1 MSEFILELYSEEIPP
16 NLQIN
21 ARNDL
26 ETKFK
31 SSLIEE
37 NLKFGS
43 LKAFSSPTRLTI
55 FLKDFSEKIKIP
67 SKEIRGPKVGV
78 MEDVINNFLKA
89 HNSSR
94 KDLMEKQN
102 DKGKFYYIKTKSKEV
117 LTSEVLKKIVVNS
130 IASIKWKKSMRW
142 SDTDLLWGRPLRSI
156 LAVYNREILA
166 FSYGHLRA
174 SDCTVIE
181 KDLDTKA
188 VKVKTVKD
196 YQKLLLN
203 NNIILNHE
211 EREQKIIKKFESF
224 YKVKNFKNLYDL
236 KLLKEVTNIVEDPQ
250 VLLID
255 FDKKYLELPKE
266 IIISTL
272 QNHQRYFPIIDKK
285 DDITNFFLV
294 VTNKKDTNNLNKNG
308 NKRVVEAR
316 LADAKFFWDKDKSK
330 NLIKQIAKL
339 KDVKFYEGLGSVY
352 DKTQRLRKLSGML
365 ADEFNLNK
373 EKAEIA
379 ASISKSDLCSD
390 LVNEY
395 PDLQGLLG
403 KYFALSQGFE
413 EDVSNAVS
421 DHYLPLGNNSMTS
434 KKPISYIVAIS
445 DKIDTL
451 VGFFGTNV
459 KPTSSKDPFALRR
472 TALGLIRVLV
482 ENKINIKLND
492 LIQYSIKIYDEQGI
506 KLINQ
511 NTSKEI
517 NNFLLDRLKF
527 FMKEKEIRADIVQA
541 ATNSFTLN
549 DINLFYIKSKILN
562 NYLSNQK
569 GNDLISTFKR
579 ASNIL
584 ENEIKN
590 SNINLSN
597 NIDVGLFKNEFE
609 KNLFKKIQD
618 IKKHFSSVINE
629 ENYLQTLDVLSEAKK
644 TVYDFFDNVKVND
657 EDFNIKKNRLELIK
671 MLCKTFNNFIEFSSI
686 ENKL

>member
-26 ETKFK
+26 ETKIK

-55 FLKDFSEKIKIP
+55 FLKDFSEYIKIP

-78 MEDVINNFLKA
+78 MEDVINNFLKS

-94 KDLMEKQN
+94 KDLLEKQI
-102 DKGKFYYIKTKSKEV
+102 DKGKFYYIKTRSKEI

-156 LAVYNREILA
+156 LAVYNKKILT

-174 SDCTVIE
+174 SDCTIIE
-181 KDLDTKA
+181 KDLDTKNI
-188 VKVKTVKD
+188 KVTNIKD
-196 YQKLLLN
+196 YQKLLLK

-224 YKVKNFKNLYDL
+224 YKVKNFKNHYDV

-255 FDKKYLELPKE
+255 FDKKYLKLPKE

-272 QNHQRYFPIIDKK
+272 QNHQRYFPILDKK
-285 DDITNFFLV
+285 NEITNFFLA
-294 VTNKKDTNNLNKNG
+294 VTNKKDTNNLIKDG

-339 KDVKFYEGLGSVY
+339 KDKKFYEGLGSVY

-365 ADEFNLNK
+365 ADELNLNR

-395 PDLQGLLG
+395 PDLQGLMG
-403 KYFALSQGFE
+403 KYFALSQGFD

-421 DHYLPLGNNSMTS
+421 DHYLPLGNNSVTS
-434 KKPISYIVAIS
+434 KKPISYVVAIS

-451 VGFFGTNV
+451 VGFFLINE

-472 TALGLIRVLV
+472 SAIGLLRTIID
-482 ENKINIKLND
+482 NKLNLKLRNLISYNIKL
-492 LIQYSIKIYDEQGI
+492 LEEQEVT
-506 KLINQ
+506 KTNQ
-511 NTSKEI
+511 NS
-517 NNFLLDRLKF
+517 
-527 FMKEKEIRADIVQA
+527 
-541 ATNSFTLN
+541 
-549 DINLFYIKSKILN
+549 
-562 NYLSNQK
+562 
-569 GNDLISTFKR
+569 
-579 ASNIL
+579 
-584 ENEIKN
+584 ENEILNFLKERMKN
-590 SNINLSN
+590 ILKDKNIKNDIIEASISSYFSDNYFELYKKNTLMNKYINKEPGINAISSYKRAFNIVEGAKENLSGRP
-597 NIDVGLFKNEFE
+597 DAVLFRKDEEKHLFDKLNEIRKSFTVNEQDKDYE
-609 KNLFKKIQD
+609 KLLL
-618 IKKHFSSVINE
+618 S
-629 ENYLQTLDVLSEAKK
+629 LSEIKIFTDK
-644 TVYDFFDNVKVND
+644 FFDNVIVND
-657 EDFNIKKNRLELIK
+657 DNSDIKNNRLELLK
-671 MLCKTFNNFIEFSSI
+671 MFCNTFNNFINFS
-686 ENKL
+686 KLEGIS

>member
-26 ETKFK
+26 ETKIK
-31 SSLIEE
+31 SSLKEE

-55 FLKDFSEKIKIP
+55 FLKDFLEKIKIP

-78 MEDVINNFLKA
+78 TEDVINNFLKA
-89 HNSSR
+89 HNSPR

-102 DKGKFYYIKTKSKEV
+102 DKGKFYYIKTRSKET

-156 LAVYNREILA
+156 LAIYNKKILT

-174 SDCTVIE
+174 SDSTIIE
-181 KDLDTKA
+181 KDLDTK
-188 VKVKTVKD
+188 VIKVTTVKD
-196 YQKLLLN
+196 YQKLLLKY
-203 NNIILNHE
+203 NIILNHE

-224 YKVKNFKNLYDL
+224 YKVKNFKNHYDV

-272 QNHQRYFPIIDKK
+272 QNHQRYFPILDKK
-285 DDITNFFLV
+285 DEITNFFLV
-294 VTNKKDTNNLNKNG
+294 VTNKKDTNNLIKDG

-330 NLIKQIAKL
+330 NLIKQIVKL
-339 KDVKFYEGLGSVY
+339 KDIKFYEGLGSVY

-434 KKPISYIVAIS
+434 KKPISYVVAIS

-451 VGFFGTNV
+451 VGFFMINE

-472 TALGLIRVLV
+472 SAIGLLRTIID
-482 ENKINIKLND
+482 NKLNLKLRNLISYNIKL
-492 LIQYSIKIYDEQGI
+492 LEEQGVR
-506 KLINQ
+506 K
-511 NTSKEI
+511 
-517 NNFLLDRLKF
+517 
-527 FMKEKEIRADIVQA
+527 
-541 ATNSFTLN
+541 TNENS
-549 DINLFYIKSKILN
+549 
-562 NYLSNQK
+562 
-569 GNDLISTFKR
+569 
-579 ASNIL
+579 
-584 ENEIKN
+584 ENEILNFLKERMKN
-590 SNINLSN
+590 ILKDKNIKNDIIEASISSYFSDNYFDLYKKNTLMNKYINKEAGINAISSYKRAFNIVESAKENLSGRP
-597 NIDVGLFKNEFE
+597 DAVLFRKDEEKHLFE
-609 KNLFKKIQD
+609 KLNEIRKSFTVNEQD
-618 IKKHFSSVINE
+618 KDYEKLLLS
-629 ENYLQTLDVLSEAKK
+629 LSEVKIFTDK
-644 TVYDFFDNVKVND
+644 FFDNVIVND
-657 EDFNIKKNRLELIK
+657 DNNDIKNNRLELLK
-671 MLCKTFNNFIEFSSI
+671 MFCNTFNNFINFS
-686 ENKL
+686 KLEGIS

>member
-26 ETKFK
+26 ETKIK

-102 DKGKFYYIKTKSKEV
+102 NKGKFYYIKTRSKET

-156 LAVYNREILA
+156 LAIYNKKILT

-174 SDCTVIE
+174 SDSTIIE
-181 KDLDTKA
+181 KDLDTK
-188 VKVKTVKD
+188 VIKVTTVKD
-196 YQKLLLN
+196 YQKLLLKY
-203 NNIILNHE
+203 NIILNHE

-224 YKVKNFKNLYDL
+224 YKVKNFKNHYDV

-272 QNHQRYFPIIDKK
+272 QNHQRYFPILDKK
-285 DDITNFFLV
+285 DEITNFFLV
-294 VTNKKDTNNLNKNG
+294 VTNKKDTNNLIKDG

-330 NLIKQIAKL
+330 NLIKQIVKL
-339 KDVKFYEGLGSVY
+339 KDIKFYEGLGSVY

-395 PDLQGLLG
+395 PDLQGLMG

-421 DHYLPLGNNSMTS
+421 DHYLPLGNNSITS
-434 KKPISYIVAIS
+434 KKPISYVVAIS

-451 VGFFGTNV
+451 VGFFLINE

-472 TALGLIRVLV
+472 SAIGLLRTIID
-482 ENKINIKLND
+482 NKLNLKLRNLISYNIKL
-492 LIQYSIKIYDEQGI
+492 LEEQGVT
-506 KLINQ
+506 K
-511 NTSKEI
+511 
-517 NNFLLDRLKF
+517 
-527 FMKEKEIRADIVQA
+527 
-541 ATNSFTLN
+541 TNENS
-549 DINLFYIKSKILN
+549 
-562 NYLSNQK
+562 
-569 GNDLISTFKR
+569 
-579 ASNIL
+579 
-584 ENEIKN
+584 ENEILNFLKERMKN
-590 SNINLSN
+590 ILKDKNIKNDIIEASISSYFSDNYFDLYKKNTLMNKYINKEVGINAISSYKRAFNIVESAKENLSGRP
-597 NIDVGLFKNEFE
+597 DAVLFRKDEEKHLFE
-609 KNLFKKIQD
+609 KLNEIRKSFTVNEQD
-618 IKKHFSSVINE
+618 KDYEKLLLS
-629 ENYLQTLDVLSEAKK
+629 LSEIKIFTDK
-644 TVYDFFDNVKVND
+644 FFDNVIVND
-657 EDFNIKKNRLELIK
+657 DNSDIKNNRLELLK
-671 MLCKTFNNFIEFSSI
+671 MFCNTFNNFINFS
-686 ENKL
+686 KLEGIS

>member
-1 MSEFILELYSEEIPP
+1 
-16 NLQIN
+16 
-21 ARNDL
+21 
-26 ETKFK
+26 
-31 SSLIEE
+31 
-37 NLKFGS
+37 
-43 LKAFSSPTRLTI
+43 
-55 FLKDFSEKIKIP
+55 
-67 SKEIRGPKVGV
+67 
-78 MEDVINNFLKA
+78 
-89 HNSSR
+89 
-94 KDLMEKQN
+94 MEKQN

-156 LAVYNREILA
+156 LAIYNREILA

-181 KDLDTKA
+181 KDLDTKV

-211 EREQKIIKKFESF
+211 EREQKIIKKFENF
-224 YKVKNFKNLYDL
+224 YKVKNFKSLYDL

-285 DDITNFFLV
+285 DEITNFFLV
-294 VTNKKDTNNLNKNG
+294 VTNKKDTNNLIKDG

-451 VGFFGTNV
+451 VGFFLINE

-472 TALGLIRVLV
+472 SAIGLLRTIID
-482 ENKINIKLND
+482 NKLNLKLRNLISYNIKL
-492 LIQYSIKIYDEQGI
+492 LEEQGVR
-506 KLINQ
+506 K
-511 NTSKEI
+511 
-517 NNFLLDRLKF
+517 
-527 FMKEKEIRADIVQA
+527 
-541 ATNSFTLN
+541 TNENS
-549 DINLFYIKSKILN
+549 
-562 NYLSNQK
+562 
-569 GNDLISTFKR
+569 
-579 ASNIL
+579 
-584 ENEIKN
+584 ENEILNFLKERMKN
-590 SNINLSN
+590 ILKDKNIKNDIIEASISSYFSDNYFDLYKKNTLMNKYINKEAGINAISSYKRAFNIVESAKENLSGRP
-597 NIDVGLFKNEFE
+597 DAVLFRKDEEKHLFE
-609 KNLFKKIQD
+609 KLNEIRKSFTVNEQD
-618 IKKHFSSVINE
+618 KDYEKLLLS
-629 ENYLQTLDVLSEAKK
+629 LSEVKIFTDK
-644 TVYDFFDNVKVND
+644 FFDNVIVND
-657 EDFNIKKNRLELIK
+657 DNNDIKNNRLELLK
-671 MLCKTFNNFIEFSSI
+671 MFCNTFNNFINFS
-686 ENKL
+686 KLEGIS

>member
-26 ETKFK
+26 EIKFK

-67 SKEIRGPKVGV
+67 PKEIRGPKVGV

-181 KDLDTKA
+181 KDLDTKV

-211 EREQKIIKKFESF
+211 EREQKIIKKFEKF

-285 DDITNFFLV
+285 DEITNFFLV
-294 VTNKKDTNNLNKNG
+294 VTNKKDTNNLIKDG
-308 NKRVVEAR
+308 NKRAVEAR

-451 VGFFGTNV
+451 VGFFLINE

-472 TALGLIRVLV
+472 SAIGLLRTIID
-482 ENKINIKLND
+482 NKLNLKLRNLISYNIKL
-492 LIQYSIKIYDEQGI
+492 LEEQGVR
-506 KLINQ
+506 K
-511 NTSKEI
+511 
-517 NNFLLDRLKF
+517 
-527 FMKEKEIRADIVQA
+527 
-541 ATNSFTLN
+541 TNENS
-549 DINLFYIKSKILN
+549 
-562 NYLSNQK
+562 
-569 GNDLISTFKR
+569 
-579 ASNIL
+579 
-584 ENEIKN
+584 ENEILNFLKERMKN
-590 SNINLSN
+590 ILKDKNIKNDIIEASISSYFSDNYFDLYKKNTLMNKYINKEAGINAISSYKRAFNIVESAKENLSGRP
-597 NIDVGLFKNEFE
+597 DAVLFRKDEEKHLFE
-609 KNLFKKIQD
+609 KLNEIRKSFTVNEQD
-618 IKKHFSSVINE
+618 KDYEKLLLS
-629 ENYLQTLDVLSEAKK
+629 LSEVKIFTDK
-644 TVYDFFDNVKVND
+644 FFDNVIVND
-657 EDFNIKKNRLELIK
+657 DNSDIKNNRLELLK
-671 MLCKTFNNFIEFSSI
+671 MFCNTFNNFINFS
-686 ENKL
+686 KLEGIS

>member
-31 SSLIEE
+31 NSLIEE

-94 KDLMEKQN
+94 KDLMEKHN

-156 LAVYNREILA
+156 LAVYNKETLA

-181 KDLDTKA
+181 KDLDTKV

-285 DDITNFFLV
+285 DEITNFFLV
-294 VTNKKDTNNLNKNG
+294 VTNKKDTNNLIKDG

-413 EDVSNAVS
+413 EEVSNAIS

-451 VGFFGTNV
+451 VGFFLINE

-472 TALGLIRVLV
+472 SAIGLLRTIID
-482 ENKINIKLND
+482 NKLNLKLRNLISYNIKL
-492 LIQYSIKIYDEQGI
+492 LEEQGVR
-506 KLINQ
+506 K
-511 NTSKEI
+511 
-517 NNFLLDRLKF
+517 
-527 FMKEKEIRADIVQA
+527 
-541 ATNSFTLN
+541 TNENS
-549 DINLFYIKSKILN
+549 
-562 NYLSNQK
+562 
-569 GNDLISTFKR
+569 
-579 ASNIL
+579 
-584 ENEIKN
+584 ENEILNFLKERMKN
-590 SNINLSN
+590 ILKDKNIKNDIIEASISSYFSDNYFDLYKKNTLMNKYINKEAGINAISSYKRAFNIVESAKENLSGRP
-597 NIDVGLFKNEFE
+597 DAVLFRKDEEKHLFE
-609 KNLFKKIQD
+609 KLNEIRKSFTVNEQD
-618 IKKHFSSVINE
+618 KDYEKLLLS
-629 ENYLQTLDVLSEAKK
+629 LSEVKIFTDK
-644 TVYDFFDNVKVND
+644 FFDNVIVND
-657 EDFNIKKNRLELIK
+657 DNNDIKNNRLELLK
-671 MLCKTFNNFIEFSSI
+671 MFCNTFNNFINFS
-686 ENKL
+686 KLEGIS

>member
-55 FLKDFSEKIKIP
+55 FLKDFLEKIKIP

-156 LAVYNREILA
+156 LAVYNREILT

-181 KDLDTKA
+181 KDLDTKV

-285 DDITNFFLV
+285 DEITNFFLV
-294 VTNKKDTNNLNKNG
+294 VTNKKDTNNLIKDG

-365 ADEFNLNK
+365 ADELNLNK

-395 PDLQGLLG
+395 PDLQGILG

-451 VGFFGTNV
+451 VGFFLINE

-472 TALGLIRVLV
+472 SAIGLLRTIID
-482 ENKINIKLND
+482 NKLNLKLRNLISYNIKL
-492 LIQYSIKIYDEQGI
+492 LEEQGVR
-506 KLINQ
+506 K
-511 NTSKEI
+511 
-517 NNFLLDRLKF
+517 
-527 FMKEKEIRADIVQA
+527 
-541 ATNSFTLN
+541 TNENS
-549 DINLFYIKSKILN
+549 
-562 NYLSNQK
+562 
-569 GNDLISTFKR
+569 
-579 ASNIL
+579 
-584 ENEIKN
+584 ENEILNFLKERMKN
-590 SNINLSN
+590 ILKDKNIKNDIIEASISSYFSDNYFDLYKKNTLMNKYINKEAGINAISSYKRAFNIVESAKENLSGRP
-597 NIDVGLFKNEFE
+597 DAVLFRKDEEKHLFE
-609 KNLFKKIQD
+609 KLNEIRKSFTVNEQD
-618 IKKHFSSVINE
+618 KDYEKLLLS
-629 ENYLQTLDVLSEAKK
+629 LSEVKIFTDK
-644 TVYDFFDNVKVND
+644 FFDNVIVND
-657 EDFNIKKNRLELIK
+657 DNNDIKNNRLELLK
-671 MLCKTFNNFIEFSSI
+671 MFCNTFNNFINFS
-686 ENKL
+686 KLEGIS